1 MPHGF
6 GPVFEA
12 FQIDGIKTQVNEAA
26 IAPAATLK
34 DALPATVHSLNQFD
48 PDIAQQLGKSPKVF
62 AYFA

>member
-12 FQIDGIKTQVNEAA
+12 FEVDGVKTKVDKAA

-34 DALPATVHSLNQFD
+34 DSLPASVHSLYQFD
-48 PDIAQQLGKSPKVF
+48 PDIAQEFGKSPEVF
-62 AYFA
+62 AHLA